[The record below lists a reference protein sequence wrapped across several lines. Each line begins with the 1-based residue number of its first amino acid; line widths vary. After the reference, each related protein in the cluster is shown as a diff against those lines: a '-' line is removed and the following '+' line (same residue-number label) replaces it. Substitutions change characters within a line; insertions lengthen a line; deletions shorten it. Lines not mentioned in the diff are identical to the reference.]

1 MGVVDIEQV
10 LRREKQETDLTLHP
24 LRILSLGIN
33 NYFLTSDLLEAIM
46 PEVRVRQ
53 KHQITLPSSIVQEA
67 HIAPN
72 DTLEIALVNGV
83 ITLTP
88 TKRQECKDSVMSYA
102 GIFRGAWG
110 ATPEEV
116 EKTLRDQRDS
126 WER

>member
-1 MGVVDIEQV
+1 
-10 LRREKQETDLTLHP
+10 
-24 LRILSLGIN
+24 
-33 NYFLTSDLLEAIM
+33 M

-53 KHQITLPSSIVQEA
+53 KHQITLPSTIVQEA

-88 TKRQECKDSVMSYA
+88 TKRRERKNSVMSYA
-102 GIFRGAWG
+102 GIARGLWG
-110 ATPEEV
+110 STMEERD
-116 EKTLRDQRDS
+116 ETLRNDRDS